1 MSCWQVEALLKFCV
15 PAAEAVNMNMSQGKK
30 IGHPQTCVYP
40 DVSLGIAHVSGKVP
54 LSGQGPVDT
63 QCICP
68 FRPTDSL
75 GRKGQIH
82 CVSAR
87 PLVRGEG
94 LYQIHGQSLNTH
106 RGKHRSG
113 GAQEKHININ
123 TFPGLL
129 GGLQILLTCSFWG
142 SFLMEEKK
150 HMNKIPPEIPETIPR
165 KMCLICIFFWLFSLP
180 NIRSRKN

>member
-1 MSCWQVEALLKFCV
+1 MNFFDPRALW
-15 PAAEAVNMNMSQGKK
+15 AGKD
-30 IGHPQTCVYP
+30 P
-40 DVSLGIAHVSGKVP
+40 SLGTRG
-54 LSGQGPVDT
+54 LVDR

-87 PLVRGEG
+87 PLVPREG

-113 GAQEKHININ
+113 GAPTKGVMQ
-123 TFPGLL
+123 PLSYLL
-129 GGLQILLTCSFWG
+129 REFLEEFSNSF
-142 SFLMEEKK
+142 
-150 HMNKIPPEIPETIPR
+150 
-165 KMCLICIFFWLFSLP
+165 
-180 NIRSRKN
+180 